1 MRLWPRKRVYVDDL
15 PKTHDVRFGFV
26 FLLLFVAVLG
36 LLYVV
41 GYFVA
46 GDKVPAR
53 TSVAGVDIGG
63 MTRAQAASLLEHK
76 LASRTTTPVIVAG
89 GQSVTQIEPR
99 DAGLRINV
107 QETLDQAMAG
117 GNWDPRHMLRVLT
130 GGGGVD
136 PVVDS
141 NRHTLIEA
149 LQPIAAKV
157 ARKPVDARMT
167 FTTARPV
174 LVAGQPGRQL
184 DIDRTAARL
193 QRALVDGRHR
203 ITLATRPVLPDITS
217 TEVVSFIDGAVGEA
231 MSGPITI
238 TAGGHRL
245 TVQPNRFG
253 PAFVARS
260 VHHTLKLGINPDL
273 LYARTHWR
281 VQSLPDRPQEAQIVF
296 RAGHPVVQPSHPGRI
311 IPKAEWARAVMQAAT
326 SPSRTAT
333 ATTQAAKPHFTTAA
347 ARSLDIRVRISVGT
361 AHGQPSFA
369 AAIFRK
375 AHDLDGVLL
384 RPRETFSLLDRLG
397 RTREPRADSVL
408 GSALYRAVKGAGLPV
423 GAASVSGSGVSV
435 SPPGHDL
442 TFTDDRGSGVYI
454 RCVVRG
460 SRFGPNVHV
469 ELWSGAA

>member
-26 FLLLFVAVLG
+26 FLVLFVGVLG

-53 TSVAGVDIGG
+53 TSVAGIDIGG
-63 MTRAQAASLLEHK
+63 MSRAQAATVLEHK
-76 LASRTTTPVIVAG
+76 LASRTTTPVVVTRD
-89 GQSVTQIEPR
+89 QVVTQIEPR
-99 DAGLRINV
+99 AAGLQINV

-130 GGGGVD
+130 GGGEVD

-141 NRHTLIEA
+141 DRNRLIEA
-149 LQPIAAKV
+149 LQPIAANL

-174 LVAGQPGRQL
+174 LVPGQPGREL
-184 DIDRTAARL
+184 DIDRTATRL
-193 QRALVDGRHR
+193 QSALVDGRRR
-203 ITLATRPVLPDITS
+203 ITLATHPVLPDITS
-217 TEVVSFIDGAVGEA
+217 TEVVSFIDDTVNKA

-238 TAGGHRL
+238 TAGGHQL

-253 PAFVARS
+253 PAFVARP
-260 VHHTLKLGINPDL
+260 VHHTLKLGINPDV

-281 VQSLPDRPQEAQIVF
+281 VQSLPGRPQEAQIAF
-296 RAGHPVVQPSHPGRI
+296 RSGRPVVEPSRPGRI
-311 IPKAEWARAVMQAAT
+311 IPKAEWARAVMAAAT
-326 SPSRTAT
+326 SPRRTAT
-333 ATTQAAKPHFTTAA
+333 ATTQPAKPHFTTAA
-347 ARSLDIRVRISVGT
+347 ADSLDIRVRISSAV
-361 AHGQPSFA
+361 AHGQSSFA
-369 AAIFRK
+369 AGVYRK
-375 AHDLDGVLL
+375 ARRLDGALL

-397 RTREPRADSVL
+397 PTREPRADSVV
-408 GSALYRAVKGAGLPV
+408 GSALYRAVRAAGLPV
-423 GAASVSGSGVSV
+423 GAASLSGSGVSV

-442 TFTDDRGSGVYI
+442 KFTDDRSSGVYI
-454 RCVVRG
+454 RCFVRG

-469 ELWSGAA
+469 ELWSGAG